1 MTPDDYLNQV
11 LARIRAPTGAL
22 GPGARVHQELTPLI
36 QRWARQHL
44 REVKISG
51 SYAKET
57 AVRGDTDVDLFISM
71 RSSVPGTLADLYKS
85 LGQFMQRNGYEVRWQ
100 HVSIGIS
107 YLGLKVDLVPG
118 RQQSAWT
125 SNHSIYISKR
135 RTWTL
140 TNVDT
145 HIRNVTQSGRQAEI
159 CLLKRWRDIHQLEAP
174 SFCLELSAL
183 RALRGRRIN
192 NLAPNV
198 TLCLEFLRDQLTST
212 VLMDPAN
219 TNNNVA
225 DDMTASEKREAG
237 AAARRSLEERNWD
250 QIIW

>member
-107 YLGLKVDLVPG
+107 YLGLKVDL
-118 RQQSAWT
+118 
-125 SNHSIYISKR
+125 
-135 RTWTL
+135 
-140 TNVDT
+140 
-145 HIRNVTQSGRQAEI
+145 
-159 CLLKRWRDIHQLEAP
+159 
-174 SFCLELSAL
+174 
-183 RALRGRRIN
+183 
-192 NLAPNV
+192 
-198 TLCLEFLRDQLTST
+198 
-212 VLMDPAN
+212 
-219 TNNNVA
+219 
-225 DDMTASEKREAG
+225 
-237 AAARRSLEERNWD
+237 
-250 QIIW
+250 